1 MLHPAEVQTPAQ
13 RELFCSLPGLSSLTP
28 DLLARHAPD
37 ALWLLADDTGT
48 IAARCSLWWR
58 HTPPHQDHR
67 LGLIGHYAVRDGAA
81 ADQVLRLACVQL
93 ARQGATLAVA
103 PMDGNTWQRYRLLTE
118 RGSEPLFFLEPDNP
132 DDWPAHFT
140 AAGFA
145 PLAQYFSSLIP
156 DLAQDES
163 HAEETA
169 RRLAAKGVTI
179 RPVDSDHLEDEL
191 RRVYAVALASFRDNF
206 LYTPI
211 DLATFLSLY
220 QGVGSFLRPELVLLA
235 EQQGQVIGFHFGVP
249 DLLQAR
255 RGQPVDTYIVKTLAV
270 HPDHAGAGLGGLLTA
285 RGRQA
290 AGRLGFRR
298 AIHAL
303 MHEDSRSRLLR
314 TGTAQTFRRYTLYA
328 RPLESLV
335 P

>member
-1 MLHPAEVQTPAQ
+1 MLQPVQVQTAAQ
-13 RELFCSLPGLSSLTP
+13 RDLFCSLPGLSPLTP
-28 DLLARHAPD
+28 DLLTRHAPD
-37 ALWLLADDTGT
+37 ALWLLADATGT
-48 IAARCSLWWR
+48 AAARCSLWWR
-58 HTPPHQDHR
+58 HTPPHEQHR
-67 LGLIGHYAVRDGAA
+67 LGLIGHYALRDAA
-81 ADQVLRLACVQL
+81 AAAEVLNLACEQL
-93 ARQGATLAVA
+93 ARQRCTLAVA

-132 DDWPAHFT
+132 DDWPGHFT

-156 DLAQDES
+156 DLEQDEA

-169 RRLAAKGVTI
+169 RRLAAQGVRI
-179 RPVDSDHLEDEL
+179 RPVDLDRLDDEL
-191 RRVYAVALASFRDNF
+191 RRIYAVALASFRDNF

-211 DLATFLSLY
+211 DEATFLSLY
-220 QGVGSFLRPELVLLA
+220 QGVGSFLRPELVLIA

-290 AGRLGFRR
+290 ARRLGFRR

-303 MHEDSRSRLLR
+303 MHEGSRSRLLR
-314 TGTAQTFRRYTLYA
+314 TGTARTFRRYTLYA
-328 RPLESLV
+328 RPLGNQ

>member
-1 MLHPAEVQTPAQ
+1 MLQPIAVQTPAE
-13 RELFCSLPGLSSLTP
+13 RELFCSLPGLSLLTP
-28 DLLARHAPD
+28 DLVARHAPD
-37 ALWLLADDTGT
+37 ALWLLADASGAV
-48 IAARCSLWWR
+48 AARCSLWWR
-58 HTPPHQDHR
+58 HTPPHEQHR

-81 ADQVLRLACVQL
+81 AAEILHLACEQL
-93 ARQGATLAVA
+93 ARQGCTLAVA

-118 RGSEPLFFLEPDNP
+118 RGTEPIYFLEPDNP
-132 DDWPAHFT
+132 DDWPGHFS
-140 AAGFA
+140 AAGFS

-156 DLAQDES
+156 DLEQDDS
-163 HAEETA
+163 RAEETA
-169 RRLAAKGVTI
+169 RRLAAQGVSV
-179 RPVDSDHLEDEL
+179 RGVDPGHLEDEL

-211 DLATFLSLY
+211 DEATFLSLY
-220 QGVGSFLRPELVLLA
+220 HGVGSFLRPELVLLA
-235 EQQGQVIGFHFGVP
+235 ELQGQVIGFHFGVP

-255 RGQPVDTYIVKTLAV
+255 RGQAIDTYIVKTLAV

-290 AGRLGFRR
+290 ARQLGFRR

-314 TGTAQTFRRYTLYA
+314 SGTARTFRRYTLFA
-328 RPLESLV
+328 RPLES
-335 P
+335 PA